1 MSWKFSVLN
10 YFLGSTPEDEAPE
23 EGASFTFMVPKKEIS
38 MVPDMGKWKR
48 SQVGSSLWACA
59 RVFFESCLSYWTW
72 YNHRLWRKSVA
83 VSRFWRL
90 SAVTWWN
97 WWQRWCCRGHS
108 TRNRLLIVLDA
119 TRLPLL
125 PVICEEDVICNKL
138 VSKYSVI
145 FQFWSP
151 LWLLCQHWGRK
162 HSPLRQNLHM
172 SSDIGGEDL
181 KIGSKGFFP
190 ECLKR
195 SPPHEKYRQLWQSAS
210 NQIHHQVVS
219 LIKSDKEHMF
229 FSPMTW
235 LLVGGPTDWL

>member
-108 TRNRLLIVLDA
+108 TRNRLLIVLVA

-145 FQFWSP
+145 FPVLVASLVTLP
-151 LWLLCQHWGRK
+151 A
-162 HSPLRQNLHM
+162 LRAQALATQTKPSHK
-172 SSDIGGEDL
+172 SWYRR
-181 KIGSKGFFP
+181 
-190 ECLKR
+190 KR
-195 SPPHEKYRQLWQSAS
+195 SQNWKQRSFPRVFEEKSSSWKISAAVA
-210 NQIHHQVVS
+210 IC
-219 LIKSDKEHMF
+219 
-229 FSPMTW
+229 
-235 LLVGGPTDWL
+235 